1 MTTLSIS
8 ESGELRL
15 TLRGEAENR
24 ILATVRRWPH
34 WQRVAL
40 ERDPVDAERYLAV
53 TLIADQAY
61 ESTVREILK
70 RSFGLT
76 FPPTGGSCELP
87 PAPPPVP
94 SRRGR

>member
-1 MTTLSIS
+1 MTTLSIT
-8 ESGELRL
+8 EAGDVCL

-24 ILATVRRWPH
+24 ILTTVRRWPH
-34 WQRVAL
+34 WRQVAL
-40 ERDPVDAERYLAV
+40 ERDPADTALYVSV
-53 TLIADQAY
+53 TLIADQTH

-76 FPPTGGSCELP
+76 FPESGGSCELP
-87 PAPPPVP
+87 AAPPPTP

>member
-8 ESGELRL
+8 ESGELSL
-15 TLRGEAENR
+15 TLRGAAENR

-40 ERDPVDAERYLAV
+40 ERDPVNTERCLAV

-70 RSFGLT
+70 RSFGMT
-76 FPPTGGSCELP
+76 FPPAGGVCDLP
-87 PAPPPVP
+87 PDPPTPP
-94 SRRGR
+94 GRRRR

>member
-1 MTTLSIS
+1 MTTLAIND
-8 ESGELRL
+8 SGEMTL

-24 ILATVRRWPH
+24 ILAMLRRWPH
-34 WQRVAL
+34 WQRVAV
-40 ERDPVDAERYLAV
+40 ERDPVDSEQCVAI

-76 FPPTGGSCELP
+76 FPVSGGSCEMLPEP
-87 PAPPPVP
+87 PAPPR
-94 SRRGR
+94 RRGR

>member
-8 ESGELRL
+8 ESGEVSL
-15 TLRGEAENR
+15 TLRGAEENR

-34 WQRVAL
+34 WQRIAL
-40 ERDPVDAERYLAV
+40 ERDPVNTEQCLAV
-53 TLIADQAY
+53 TLIADHAY

-76 FPPTGGSCELP
+76 FPTLGGSCELP
-87 PAPPPVP
+87 AEPAPPPR
-94 SRRGR
+94 RRGR